1 MGSGNLLGASSR
13 FGSHGYKPE
22 VDQQK
27 KLKMKRNREVEAE
40 MISDVKVEAAL
51 KMKKL
56 LLLGD
61 YDATIL
67 CFLDKFST
75 QTSFFN
81 TSTDGLKST
90 Y

>member
-13 FGSHGYKPE
+13 FGSRGDKPE

-40 MISDVKVEAAL
+40 MISDVKIEAAL

-61 YDATIL
+61 YQYHYPVFRYQFLKEIL
-67 CFLDKFST
+67 LRNHFC
-75 QTSFFN
+75 
-81 TSTDGLKST
+81 
-90 Y
+90 